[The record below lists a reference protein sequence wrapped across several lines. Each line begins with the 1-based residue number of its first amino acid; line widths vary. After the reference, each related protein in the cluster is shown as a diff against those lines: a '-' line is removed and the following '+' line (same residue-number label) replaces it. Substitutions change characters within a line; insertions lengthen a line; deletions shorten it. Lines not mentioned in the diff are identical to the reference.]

1 MTIHKPFVVAI
12 NVSHDVRVRIHHA
25 EQVAGNVAVQIMR
38 KNQLPVGIV
47 HSRAVGGD
55 HVRLDFKII
64 ADLPYIDMMTTSGKD
79 KMDAACGQQLQSLF
93 GIRGQRMVG
102 ESSVPSKS
110 DATT

>member
-1 MTIHKPFVVAI
+1 MTVHKPFVVAI
-12 NVSHDVRVRIHHA
+12 NVGDDVRVRIHHP
-25 EQVAGNVAVQIMR
+25 EQVAGNVAIQIMR
-38 KNQLPVGIV
+38 KNQIPVGIV
-47 HSRAVGGD
+47 HSRTVGGD

-79 KMDAACGQQLQSLF
+79 KMDTACGQQLQSLF